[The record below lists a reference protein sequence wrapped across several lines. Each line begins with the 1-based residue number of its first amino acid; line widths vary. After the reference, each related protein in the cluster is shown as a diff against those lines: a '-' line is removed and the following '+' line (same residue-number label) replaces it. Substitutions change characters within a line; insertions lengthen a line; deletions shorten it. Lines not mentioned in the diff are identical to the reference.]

1 MKDIIE
7 PLSKCELL
15 ASIRAHAKTYL
26 DQDQLHGEAM
36 IAGDMDQADLHLE
49 ASSDAF
55 AELAHAVRQ
64 AETSGLM
71 DELAGYLVTTYGG

>member
-1 MKDIIE
+1 MSQITE

-15 ASIRAHAKTYL
+15 ASIRAHAKTYVE
-26 DQDQLHGEAM
+26 QDQLHGDAVC
-36 IAGDMDQADLHLE
+36 ADDWVKADLHLE

-64 AETSGLM
+64 AEESGLM
-71 DELAGYLVTTYGG
+71 DELAGYLATTYGG